1 MLLTEC
7 SERPA
12 ALGALTSLTTRPE
25 ITFMNISAW
34 GSDRYPSAA
43 AWLVLAVAV
52 PSPYDHFLNTVTLE
66 EVE

>member
-1 MLLTEC
+1 
-7 SERPA
+7 
-12 ALGALTSLTTRPE
+12 
-25 ITFMNISAW
+25 MNISAW